1 MARWS
6 PYFHYKLDKTGKPY
20 VAVTLRG
27 QALLSLGKANK
38 GTAFTPEERQAL
50 GLDGLLP
57 PLVTTIDQQVERIYQ
72 NYLRQQDDLAKY
84 LFLRAAQDRNE
95 VLFFALLERHLE
107 EMLPIVYTPT
117 VGKAVQQF
125 SSLYKAPRGLTFTI
139 DNIDERAEDLI
150 ENTGQEDV
158 RIMVVTDSSAI
169 LGIGD
174 QGHGGMAIC
183 IGKLALYTAG
193 GGVSPFD
200 TLPVDL
206 DVGSDR
212 KDLLEDPLYLGARNA
227 RLRGEA
233 YFEFLDK
240 FVNAI
245 HNRWPRA
252 IVQWEDFAKD
262 AAFAV
267 LERYRDR
274 IPSFN
279 DDIQGTGAVALAGL
293 LSACRQK
300 TEHLRD
306 QRVVIVGAGAGGVG
320 VASAILEGMKREGL
334 SDKQARQQL
343 FVLDGRGLIT
353 QNRIAETEYKYRIAQ
368 PAEFSEQWQTSS
380 SIPNLM
386 EVVENAQPTIL
397 LGLSGVAGLFT
408 QTIIECMTQSCAQP
422 IIFPLSNPTSSC
434 EATPQDLMDWTHGKA
449 IVATGSPFPDIY
461 LNGQSFPVGQ
471 GNNAFIFPGLGFASI
486 LGRCQR
492 ISDAMVLESAY
503 ALAAFTDTHYA
514 DQGLIYPPVST
525 LQEVSIQVA
534 ARVLGKALED
544 GSSPRSD
551 LQERDLAEYVRS
563 RFWKPE
569 YLPYRYVENLSQH
582 GCNLS
587 FFNKR

>member
-1 MARWS
+1 MSSWS
-6 PYFHYKLDKTGKPY
+6 PYFNYKLDENRKPY
-20 VAVTLRG
+20 AEVSLRG

-38 GTAFTPEERQAL
+38 GTAFTAEERQTL

-57 PLVTTIDQQVERIYQ
+57 PLITTIEQQVQRIYQ
-72 NYLRQQDDLAKY
+72 NYLRQSDDMAKY

-95 VLFFALLERHLE
+95 VVFFALLEQHLE

-139 DNIDERAEDLI
+139 DNIDERAAELI
-150 ENTGQEDV
+150 DNTGQQDV

-212 KDLLEDPLYLGARNA
+212 KDLLEDPLYLGARNS

-240 FVNAI
+240 FVDAVQS
-245 HNRWPRA
+245 RWPHA

-300 TEHLRD
+300 GESLRD

-320 VASAILEGMKREGL
+320 VASIILEGLKCEGL
-334 SDKQARQQL
+334 SDEQARRQL
-343 FVLDGRGLIT
+343 FVLDGKGLVT
-353 QNRIAETEYKYRIAQ
+353 RDRIAETGYKYRIAQ
-368 PAEFSEQWQTSS
+368 PPEFSKQWNTSG

-386 EVVENAQPTIL
+386 EVVENGQPTIL
-397 LGLSGVAGLFT
+397 LGLSGVAGLFN
-408 QTIIECMTQSCAQP
+408 QAIIECMLQNCEQP

-434 EATPQDLMDWTHGKA
+434 EAVPQDLLDWTKGKA
-449 IVATGSPFPDIY
+449 IVATGSPFPDVTIHGKS
-461 LNGQSFPVGQ
+461 LPVGQ
-471 GNNAFIFPGLGFASI
+471 GNNAFIFPGLGFAAI
-486 LGRCQR
+486 LGRCTR

-503 ALAAFTDTHYA
+503 ALAEFNVNHYA
-514 DQGLIYPPVST
+514 DQGLIYPPVSA
-525 LQEVSIQVA
+525 LQETSIQVA
-534 ARVLGKALED
+534 ARVLKKALDD
-544 GSSPRSD
+544 GSSQRSD
-551 LQERDLAEYVRS
+551 LQDQDLVEYVRS
-563 RFWKPE
+563 RFWEPE
-569 YLPYRYVENLSQH
+569 YLPYHYVEKPL
-582 GCNLS
+582 
-587 FFNKR
+587 

>member
-6 PYFHYKLDKTGKPY
+6 PYFNYKQDKNQNPY
-20 VAVTLRG
+20 IEVTLRG

-38 GTAFTPEERQAL
+38 GTAFTLEERKEL

-57 PLVTTIDQQVERIYQ
+57 PLVATISMQVQRIYQ
-72 NYLRQQDDLAKY
+72 NYLRQCDDMAKY

-95 VLFFALLERHLE
+95 VVFFALLEQHLE

-117 VGKAVQQF
+117 VGLAVQQF

-139 DNIDERAEDLI
+139 DNIDERAEELI

-158 RIMVVTDSSAI
+158 RMLVVTDSSAI

-183 IGKLALYTAG
+183 IGKLALYTAA

-200 TLPVDL
+200 TLPIDL

-212 KDLLEDPLYLGARNA
+212 KDLLEDPTYLGARNA

-240 FVNAI
+240 FVQAVI
-245 HNRWPRA
+245 NRWPNV
-252 IVQWEDFAKD
+252 IIQWEDFAKD
-262 AAFAV
+262 AAFSV
-267 LERYRDR
+267 LERYQDR
-274 IPSFN
+274 IACFN

-300 TEHLRD
+300 NERLRE
-306 QRVVIVGAGAGGVG
+306 QRVVVVGAGAGGVG
-320 VASAILEGMKREGL
+320 VASAIIEGMKREGL
-334 SDKQARQQL
+334 TQEQVQSQV
-343 FVLDGRGLIT
+343 FVLDGKGLVT
-353 QNRIAETEYKYRIAQ
+353 QNRMAKSEYKYRIAR
-368 PAEFSEQWQTSS
+368 PSELSEKWQISG
-380 SIPNLM
+380 SIPSLM
-386 EVVENAQPTIL
+386 EVIENANPTVLI
-397 LGLSGVAGLFT
+397 GLSGVAGLFT
-408 QTIIECMTQSCAQP
+408 QTIVEHMQQHCERP

-434 EATPQDLMDWTHGKA
+434 EAIPQNLMDWTHGKA
-449 IVATGSPFPDIY
+449 IIATGSPFPDVIID
-461 LNGQSFPVGQ
+461 GKAFPIGQ
-471 GNNAFIFPGLGFASI
+471 GNNAFVFPGLGFAAI
-486 LGRCQR
+486 LGRCKR

-503 ALAAFTDTHYA
+503 ALAEFTENDYA
-514 DQGLIYPPVST
+514 DQGLIYPPVSV

-534 ARVLGKALED
+534 ARVLRKALED
-544 GSSPRSD
+544 GSSPRRD
-551 LQERDLAEYVRS
+551 LQDKNLIDYVRS

-569 YLPYRYVENLSQH
+569 YLPYRFVESLQTS
-582 GCNLS
+582 
-587 FFNKR
+587 

>member
-6 PYFHYKLDKTGKPY
+6 PYFHYMQDENGKPY
-20 VAVTLRG
+20 AAVTLRG

-38 GTAFTPEERQAL
+38 GTAFTAEERQIL

-57 PLVTTIDQQVERIYQ
+57 PFITTIDQQVERIYQ
-72 NYLRQQDDLAKY
+72 NYLRQHDDLAKY

-95 VLFFALLERHLE
+95 VVFFALLERHLE

-139 DNIDERAEDLI
+139 DNIDKRAEELI
-150 ENTGQEDV
+150 ENTGQDDV
-158 RIMVVTDSSAI
+158 RMIVVTDSSAI

-200 TLPVDL
+200 TMPVGL

-212 KDLLEDPLYLGARNA
+212 KDLLEDPLYLGARNS

-240 FVNAI
+240 FVDAI
-245 HNRWPRA
+245 QSRWPHA
-252 IVQWEDFAKD
+252 IIQWEDFAKD

-274 IPSFN
+274 VPSFN

-293 LSACRQK
+293 LSACQQK
-300 TEHLRD
+300 NECLRD

-334 SDKQARQQL
+334 SDEQARQQL
-343 FVLDGRGLIT
+343 FVMDGRGLVT
-353 QNRIAETEYKYRIAQ
+353 RDRIAEAEYKYRIAQ
-368 PAEFSEQWQTSS
+368 PPKVSEKWQKSGP
-380 SIPNLM
+380 IANLM
-386 EVVENAQPTIL
+386 EVVENAQPTVLI
-397 LGLSGVAGLFT
+397 GLSGVAGLFS
-408 QTIIECMTQSCAQP
+408 QPIIECMNQSCEQP
-422 IIFPLSNPTSSC
+422 IVFPLSNPTSSC
-434 EATPQDLMDWTHGKA
+434 EAIPQDLMDWTNGKA
-449 IVATGSPFPDIY
+449 IIATGSPFPDVTID
-461 LNGQSFPVGQ
+461 GQSFPVGQ
-471 GNNAFIFPGLGFASI
+471 GNNAFIFPGLGFAAI
-486 LGRCQR
+486 LARCQR

-503 ALAAFTDTHYA
+503 ALAEFTTDHYA
-514 DQGLIYPPVST
+514 DQGLIYPPVSI

-534 ARVLGKALED
+534 ARVLRKALED

-551 LQERDLAEYVRS
+551 LQGKDLVEYVRT

-569 YLPYRYVENLSQH
+569 YLPYRYVQNLP
-582 GCNLS
+582 
-587 FFNKR
+587 

>member
-6 PYFHYKLDKTGKPY
+6 PYFHYRLDENCKPY
-20 VAVTLRG
+20 IEVTLRG
-27 QALLSLGKANK
+27 QALLSVGKINK
-38 GTAFTPEERQAL
+38 GTAFSADERLAL

-57 PLVTTIDQQVERIYQ
+57 PLIATIDQQVQRNYR
-72 NYLRQQDDLAKY
+72 NYLRQSDDMAQY

-95 VLFFALLERHLE
+95 VAFFALLEQHLE

-139 DNIDERAEDLI
+139 GNIDERAEELI
-150 ENTGQEDV
+150 ENTGQQDV

-206 DVGSDR
+206 DVGTDR
-212 KDLLEDPLYLGARNA
+212 KELLEDPLYLGARNS
-227 RLRGEA
+227 RLRGAA
-233 YFEFLDK
+233 YFKFLDR
-240 FVNAI
+240 FVEAVLK
-245 HNRWPRA
+245 RWPRA
-252 IVQWEDFAKD
+252 IIQWEDFAKD

-293 LSACRQK
+293 LSACRLK
-300 TEHLRD
+300 DEALRD
-306 QRVVIVGAGAGGVG
+306 QRVVVAGAGAGGVG

-334 SDKQARQQL
+334 SDDQARRQV
-343 FVLDGRGLIT
+343 FVLDGKGLVT
-353 QNRIAETEYKYRIAQ
+353 SDRIPETEYKHRIAQ
-368 PAEFSEQWQTSS
+368 PVEFSEKWRTSG

-386 EVVENAQPTIL
+386 EVVENARATVL
-397 LGLSGVAGLFT
+397 LGLSGVAGLFG
-408 QTIIECMTQSCAQP
+408 QTIVEHMSQSCKRP
-422 IIFPLSNPTSSC
+422 VIFPLSNPTASC
-434 EATPQDLMDWTHGKA
+434 EAMPQDLMDWTGGKV
-449 IVATGSPFPDIY
+449 ITATGSPFPDVMID
-461 LNGQSFPVGQ
+461 GKSFPVGQ

-486 LGRCQR
+486 LGRCHR

-503 ALAAFTDTHYA
+503 ALAEYTAENYA
-514 DQGLIYPPVST
+514 GLIYPPVSV

-544 GSSPRSD
+544 GSSQRQD
-551 LQERDLAEYVRS
+551 LRNRDLTEYVRS
-563 RFWKPE
+563 RFWRPE
-569 YLPYRYVENLSQH
+569 YLPYRFVEDLPS
-582 GCNLS
+582 
-587 FFNKR
+587 RI

>member
-6 PYFHYKLDKTGKPY
+6 PYFHYKLDENGKPY
-20 VAVTLRG
+20 AAVTLRG

-38 GTAFTPEERQAL
+38 GTAFTAEERQIL

-57 PLVTTIDQQVERIYQ
+57 PLITTIDQQVERIYQ
-72 NYLRQQDDLAKY
+72 NYLRQHDDLTKY

-95 VLFFALLERHLE
+95 VVFFALLERHLE

-139 DNIDERAEDLI
+139 DNIDERAEELI

-158 RIMVVTDSSAI
+158 RMMVVTDSSAI

-200 TLPVDL
+200 TMPVDL

-212 KDLLEDPLYLGARNA
+212 KDLLEDPLYLGARNS

-233 YFEFLDK
+233 YFDFLDK
-240 FVNAI
+240 FVDAVQ
-245 HNRWPRA
+245 NRWPRA

-279 DDIQGTGAVALAGL
+279 DDIQGTGAVALSGL
-293 LSACRQK
+293 LSACGQK
-300 TEHLRD
+300 GERLRD
-306 QRVVIVGAGAGGVG
+306 QRVIIVGAGAGGVG
-320 VASAILEGMKREGL
+320 VASAILEGMKCEGL
-334 SDKQARQQL
+334 SDEQARQQL

-353 QNRIAETEYKYRIAQ
+353 HDRIAETEYKHRIAQ
-368 PAEFSEQWQTSS
+368 PPEFSEQWRTSNP
-380 SIPNLM
+380 IPNLM
-386 EVVENAQPTIL
+386 EVVENAQPTVL
-397 LGLSGVAGLFT
+397 LGLSGVAGLFS
-408 QTIIECMTQSCAQP
+408 QAIVECMSKNCEQP
-422 IIFPLSNPTSSC
+422 IIFPLSNPTSFC
-434 EATPQDLMDWTHGKA
+434 EAIPQDLMDWTNGKA
-449 IVATGSPFPDIY
+449 IVATGSPFPDVTIDS
-461 LNGQSFPVGQ
+461 QSFPVGQ
-471 GNNAFIFPGLGFASI
+471 GNNAFIFPGLGFAAI
-486 LGRCQR
+486 LGRCHR

-503 ALAAFTDTHYA
+503 ALAEFTTEQYA
-514 DQGLIYPPVST
+514 DQGQIYPPVSI
-525 LQEVSIQVA
+525 LQETSIQVA
-534 ARVLGKALED
+534 ARVLSKALED
-544 GSSPRSD
+544 GSSPRTD
-551 LQERDLAEYVRS
+551 LQEKDLVEFVRS

-569 YLPYRYVENLSQH
+569 YLPYRYVENLS
-582 GCNLS
+582 
-587 FFNKR
+587 

>member
-6 PYFHYKLDKTGKPY
+6 PYFHYKLDENGKPY
-20 VAVTLRG
+20 AAVTLRG

-38 GTAFTPEERQAL
+38 GTAFTAQERQAL

-72 NYLRQQDDLAKY
+72 NYLRQYDDLAQY
-84 LFLRAAQDRNE
+84 LFLRAVQDRNE
-95 VLFFALLERHLE
+95 VVFFALLERHME

-125 SSLYKAPRGLTFTI
+125 SSLYKAPRGLTFTL
-139 DNIDERAEDLI
+139 DNIDKRAEELI
-150 ENTGQEDV
+150 DNTGQEDV
-158 RIMVVTDSSAI
+158 RMIVVTDSSAI

-200 TLPVDL
+200 TMPVDL

-212 KDLLEDPLYLGARNA
+212 KDLLEDPLYLGARNS

-240 FVNAI
+240 FVDAVQ
-245 HNRWPRA
+245 NRWPHA
-252 IVQWEDFAKD
+252 IVQWEDFAKE

-293 LSACRQK
+293 LSACGQK
-300 TEHLRD
+300 GERLRD

-334 SDKQARQQL
+334 SDDLARQRL

-353 QNRIAETEYKYRIAQ
+353 RDRIAETEYKHRIAQ
-368 PAEFSEQWQTSS
+368 APELVEHWQISGTS
-380 SIPNLM
+380 PNLT
-386 EVVENAQPTIL
+386 EVIDNTHPTVL
-397 LGLSGVAGLFT
+397 LGLSGVAGLFSKA
-408 QTIIECMTQSCAQP
+408 IVERMSEHCDQP
-422 IIFPLSNPTSSC
+422 VIFPLSNPTSSC
-434 EATPQDLMDWTHGKA
+434 EAIPQDLMDWTRGKA
-449 IVATGSPFPDIY
+449 IVATGSPFPDVMV
-461 LNGQSFPVGQ
+461 NGQSFPVGQ
-471 GNNAFIFPGLGFASI
+471 GNNAFIFPGLGFAAI
-486 LGRCQR
+486 LGRCHR

-503 ALAAFTDTHYA
+503 ALAEFTTDHYSSQA
-514 DQGLIYPPVST
+514 LIYPPVSI

-534 ARVLGKALED
+534 ARVLAKALED
-544 GSSPRSD
+544 RSSPRSD
-551 LQERDLAEYVRS
+551 LQGKDLVEYVRS
-563 RFWKPE
+563 RFWRPE
-569 YLPYRYVENLSQH
+569 YLPYRYEENLS
-582 GCNLS
+582 
-587 FFNKR
+587 